1 MIHVAVDHSHHAPG
15 VTRHGKGQLKWGCV
29 ARAALCPPTYYM
41 PATLR
46 YRINRLAG
54 IWVPP
59 PNEPRRTQPNRITT
73 TSQSWLGPH
82 SSSCLVLCR
91 RTKPVPD
98 SPTQQF
104 NHH

>member
-1 MIHVAVDHSHHAPG
+1 MIHVAVDLSHHAPG
-15 VTRHGKGQLKWGCV
+15 VTRHGKGQLKWGRV
-29 ARAALCPPTYYM
+29 ARAALCPPTY
-41 PATLR
+41 
-46 YRINRLAG
+46 RINWLAG

-82 SSSCLVLCR
+82 SSSCLVRCR